1 MLDSLKTVSA
11 GAGAIMIDVWNLL
24 PDLISLGIGFLT
36 LFYLILKIK
45 GDR

>member
-11 GAGAIMIDVWNLL
+11 GAGAIMIDVWYLL

-45 GDR
+45 GER